1 MALSNFKFICCQ
13 KINKETEDDFS
24 DQIECVIRKSSQREC
39 FDNQVIL
46 REVESRRFLP
56 NLCLGA
62 K

>member
-1 MALSNFKFICCQ
+1 MALSDLKFTSCQ

-24 DQIECVIRKSSQREC
+24 DQMECVIRKSSQEEC

-46 REVESRRFLP
+46 REVESSRLLP
-56 NLCLGA
+56 NPCLGA